1 MLACMSQLAAMLGS
15 CRFVEFLSTLG
26 VLAQVPLVEQETA
39 EKGSQPILAMKD
51 FRLGKHLGFDKF
63 GKYAD
68 TPVYRGGAVNS
79 TTFFGWDA
87 VPVQLGSVIAV
98 GDAVTVKG
106 GNAAL
111 AYDAVTGRTS
121 VVQQWF
127 LLLSLRDA
135 AALCTLLVVSVMASW
150 LAYSLTRGLSHE
162 FTT

>member
-1 MLACMSQLAAMLGS
+1 MSRCLVCSACYACLH
-15 CRFVEFLSTLG
+15 VSTSSFILDPD
-26 VLAQVPLVEQETA
+26 VIAQVPLVEQETA

-87 VPVQLGSVIAV
+87 VPVQLGSVIAL
-98 GDAVTVKG
+98 GDAVTVKA

-111 AYDAVTGRTS
+111 AYDAVTGRTF

-135 AALCTLLVVSVMASW
+135 AALCTLLLVMASW
-150 LAYSLTRGLSHE
+150 LAYSLTHGLSYKPS
-162 FTT
+162 T

>member
-1 MLACMSQLAAMLGS
+1 L
-15 CRFVEFLSTLG
+15 TLD
-26 VLAQVPLVEQETA
+26 VIAQVPLVEQETA

-87 VPVQLGSVIAV
+87 VPVQLGSVIAL
-98 GDAVTVKG
+98 GDAVTVKA

-135 AALCTLLVVSVMASW
+135 AALCTLLLVMASW
-150 LAYSLTRGLSHE
+150 LAYSLTHGLSYKHS
-162 FTT
+162 T